1 MAQKN
6 RDWFKSLN
14 VEGDFSPEAMEK
26 CFHFVQESLKSDME
40 FVGKRVPFWRRLSY
54 VVRMLAFAAVAAGVL
69 LPIPL
74 FQTDPARPNG
84 LELGYVSVLFGGL
97 VLLADRTFNISSAW
111 VRLTLAEMKMKQV
124 RYRLDLD
131 WARRRPTLSSNPAV
145 EGPALV
151 DLLRAAM
158 DAGHEVMEAQK
169 TAWTTEVTQAMEAL
183 RGRLDN
189 DRLTLEQLR
198 TQQRQ
203 DRDRPTTG
211 AINLTL
217 SNTVSLKAPVTVSV
231 GGAQPVTY
239 DTVPSHLSI
248 GGIPAGLQT
257 IRVKASPA
265 SGSTPFDYS
274 VTEMIVAG
282 EVKAVNVPT

>member
-1 MAQKN
+1 MAKD
-6 RDWFKSLN
+6 RDWFKSLD
-14 VEGDFSPEAMEK
+14 VEGDFSSQALDK
-26 CFHFVQESLKSDME
+26 CFHYVQEVLKNDME

-54 VVRMLAFAAVAAGVL
+54 IVRILAFAAVAAGVL

-74 FQTDPARPNG
+74 FDTEPGRPNG
-84 LELGYVSVLFGGL
+84 LELGYISVLAGGL

-131 WARRRPTLSSNPAV
+131 WARRRPLLSTNPAV

-151 DLLRAAM
+151 DLLKAAM
-158 DAGHEVMEAQK
+158 DAGHDVMEAQK

-198 TQQRQ
+198 SQQRQ

-211 AINLTL
+211 AINLTISAPANL
-217 SNTVSLKAPVTVSV
+217 KPPLTVIV
-231 GGAQPVTY
+231 GDAERIKY
-239 DTVPSHLSI
+239 DTVPPHLSI

-257 IRVKASPA
+257 IRLKASPA
-265 SGSTPFDYS
+265 TGSAPFDYS

-282 EVKAVNVPT
+282 EVKPITVPT